1 MKPKKD
7 LNMSIS
13 DKLFVLA
20 SIFAASFIVLDFG
33 LLMAG
38 LIHHI

>member
-7 LNMSIS
+7 LNRSIS

-20 SIFAASFIVLDFG
+20 SIFAASFIAIDLS

-38 LIHHI
+38 LMHHI